1 MVRVAMRMAHESG
14 TVIGAAMT
22 ENGSN
27 QDKPHALNPFEM
39 VGGAMAFA
47 TGAVADAAG
56 QGAKVAAA
64 GAKQAHQMFG
74 GEYGDEFEGT
84 VRDEDG
90 QYAIPDPLLDDKEI
104 KEIDDLTERYK
115 RLVAPGPLQKMGK
128 SIADAA
134 PQQVKDAAG
143 MIGGAVADTFN
154 GLTEQELIA
163 NALKVAVEG
172 FGKLEEQAAK
182 TTVGRDYVLQR
193 IDAGKQSEKVSELDE
208 ICLLRS
214 YDVAKV
220 VADERLQHMGIAFAE
235 GGGTGA
241 AGFWGLPANLALSM
255 LIYFRA
261 VQSVAMFYG
270 YDVKGDPAEMEIAG
284 YVFSKSM
291 SPYDDGSKAANDYVG
306 KLLMYAETAAVKRA
320 AKGGWQ
326 AMAEAGGAALLLAQ
340 MRATA
345 NKAAQKALEKS
356 GEKALES
363 NIFRNVFKE
372 IGSKLTLKTIS
383 KAVPV
388 VGAGFGAFF
397 DTAQMSRV
405 LDFAD
410 FFYHKRFILEK
421 PERIGELTGV
431 KMLPVTDEVGD
442 VPISVDDAQ

>member
-1 MVRVAMRMAHESG
+1 M
-14 TVIGAAMT
+14 IGLAMT
-22 ENGSN
+22 VNDPKKDMS
-27 QDKPHALNPFEM
+27 KAPNPFEM

-47 TGAVADAAG
+47 AGAVADAAA
-56 QGAKVAAA
+56 QGVKVAAA

-74 GEYGDEFEGT
+74 GEYGEEYEGNL
-84 VRDEDG
+84 RDEEG
-90 QYAIPDPLLDDKEI
+90 HYAVPDPVLDDKEL
-104 KEIDDLTERYK
+104 KEIDELTERYK
-115 RLVAPGPLQKMGK
+115 RLVAPGRLQMMGK

-154 GLTEQELIA
+154 GLTRQELIA
-163 NALKVAVEG
+163 NALEVAAEG
-172 FGKLEEQAAK
+172 FGKLEEQASKA
-182 TTVGRDYVLQR
+182 TVGRDYVLQR

-214 YDVAKV
+214 YDVARV
-220 VADERLQHMGIAFAE
+220 VADERLQHMGIALAE

-270 YDVKGDPAEMEIAG
+270 YDVKGDSAEMEIAG
-284 YVFSKSM
+284 DVLSKSM
-291 SPYDDGSKAANDYVG
+291 SPSDGGSKAANDYVG
-306 KLLMYAETAAVKRA
+306 KLLVYGEAAAVKRA
-320 AKGGWQ
+320 ANRGWQ
-326 AMAEAGGAALLLAQ
+326 AMIEAQGAALLLAK
-340 MRATA
+340 MRGTA
-345 NKAAQKALEKS
+345 NKAAQKALEKG

-388 VGAGFGAFF
+388 VGAGFGALF
-397 DTAQMSRV
+397 DTAQMSKV
-405 LDFAD
+405 LEFAD
-410 FFYHKRFILEK
+410 VFYHKRFILEK
-421 PERIGELTGV
+421 PERVEELTGI
-431 KMLPVTDEVGD
+431 KMLPVTDEAGD
-442 VPISVDDAQ
+442 EAASEDDAQ